1 MAKLVAPLFSLNAS
15 GSIGEAL
22 TFSNRRS
29 GAQVRFQKKQKD
41 KRSDD
46 QLSQREL
53 FKTARDWWHTLTP
66 AEQAEWKTE
75 GDNP

>member
-1 MAKLVAPLFSLNAS
+1 MAKLVAPLFSLTAR
-15 GSIGEAL
+15 GSIDKAL

-29 GAQVRFQKKQKD
+29 GAQVRFQKKQAD
-41 KRSDD
+41 KETAPRLAQRS
-46 QLSQREL
+46 L
-53 FKTARDWWHTLTP
+53 FKTAKDWWHFLTP